1 MTRSSTLRRLLA
13 ASTVALSLA
22 MQAQA
27 ADLQVGHAWSRG
39 TVVGQQA
46 GGAFLTVKNGG
57 TAPDRLLGASTSV
70 ADHVEMHTMKL
81 EGDVMRMREV
91 EAIDVPAGQS
101 VALEP
106 GKLHL
111 MLMGLKV
118 PLKVGSSFP
127 LVLKFEKAGEVKVDV
142 SVESGM
148 PAGHDMKH

>member
-1 MTRSSTLRRLLA
+1 MTRSSPLHRLLA
-13 ASTVALSLA
+13 ATALVLGFA
-22 MQAQA
+22 AQAQA
-27 ADLQVGHAWSRG
+27 ADVQVERAWSRG

-46 GGAFLTVKNGG
+46 GGAFLTLKNGG
-57 TAPDRLLGASTSV
+57 AAPDRLLGASSSV

-111 MLMGLKV
+111 MLMGLKA